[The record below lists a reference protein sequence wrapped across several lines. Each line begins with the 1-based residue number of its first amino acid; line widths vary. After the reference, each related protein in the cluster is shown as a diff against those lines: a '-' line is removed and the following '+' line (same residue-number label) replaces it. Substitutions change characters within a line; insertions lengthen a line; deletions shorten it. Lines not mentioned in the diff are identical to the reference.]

1 MDFHRVIKE
10 DECGRAVEELEA
22 RLRKRSGKG
31 GGVYPSD
38 AFPEQNALF
47 LGPCVPRFF
56 INHEIIADQLSSKG
70 LIDLYDLFMPLGWP
84 QERICENQNTTSLFS
99 MVVPRSC
106 RAYEPFL
113 S

>member
-31 GGVYPSD
+31 RGGGGVYPSD

-47 LGPCVPRFF
+47 LGPCVPRFSS
-56 INHEIIADQLSSKG
+56 IIRLS
-70 LIDLYDLFMPLGWP
+70 L
-84 QERICENQNTTSLFS
+84 TSF
-99 MVVPRSC
+99 RR
-106 RAYEPFL
+106 RA
-113 S
+113 